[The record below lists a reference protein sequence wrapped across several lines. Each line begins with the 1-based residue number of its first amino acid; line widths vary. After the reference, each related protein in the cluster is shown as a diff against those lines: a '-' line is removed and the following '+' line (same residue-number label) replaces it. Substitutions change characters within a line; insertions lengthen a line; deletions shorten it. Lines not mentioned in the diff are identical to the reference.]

1 MPALLTIVL
10 ALLVI
15 TMQTLPPKIDDAG
28 WIAGCWDYTRNGRH
42 VVEHWLPAE
51 GGTLMG
57 VSRTVANGKT
67 AEWEFLIIR
76 AGAKGLEYVARPSG
90 QAEAVFTSTRVS
102 GAEIVFENPTHDFPT
117 RIIYA
122 RHGDAPHSLEAA
134 RLRFWP
140 AGSWFAMGSPPRSW
154 AAGSAARSP

>member
-1 MPALLTIVL
+1 MSALLTIAL
-10 ALLVI
+10 ALLAI
-15 TMQTLPPKIDDAG
+15 TAQAPAPKIDDVG
-28 WIAGCWDYTRNGRH
+28 WIAGCWDDTRNGRH

-90 QAEAVFTSTRVS
+90 QAEAVFTSTRVT
-102 GAEIVFENPTHDFPT
+102 GAEVVFENPGHDFPT

-122 RHGDAPHSLEAA
+122 RDGDALVASIEGTMNGQARRIDFRYKKAACEA
-134 RLRFWP
+134 RP
-140 AGSWFAMGSPPRSW
+140 
-154 AAGSAARSP
+154 